1 MVRLYQNDGKGDE
14 VIIAGKNQRLI
25 VIICLSLLL
34 LLTPLS
40 VGANAKNEKSYRF
53 DEVLSL
59 LSNTH
64 ISGMTE
70 DKLIDAAINGMIK
83 SLDDPYT
90 AYFNA
95 AQAADFQNAVNGQRV
110 GLGLSLA
117 TNDKGIY
124 VNQVFPGTPAEQAG
138 ILPGDY
144 LTGINGGPITTRSMN
159 EVSKAL
165 FNKKEGDTI
174 QLTVQR
180 GAEQLSMSLPFKAI
194 QYPVI
199 THSLF
204 GNQIGYIRLY
214 TFSWNAELEF
224 KKAIDD
230 LKSRGMTALIID
242 LRDNGGGYVESARQL
257 AGHFMKSGT
266 FMYEHKRDT
275 AENQALEITEGSSFP
290 LPVYVLINEHTAS
303 ASEMFAGFMQDHKL
317 ATLIG
322 TRSFGKGVAQQVT
335 PLISGGMLKVTN
347 TEWLTPNKNKV
358 NKTGIQPQLEVTGQ
372 VEPLI
377 RALLRLN
384 TQQIELELNE
394 TYLRLNQVELPVYV
408 PFIEK
413 REGVYVPARLLAA
426 IAGAEIQWNQSNSSV
441 TITTGTGVITYQV
454 SPEEPRE
461 TYLKDGICFIHLA
474 EFQKKLPGLMWETN
488 GNGLKMNLTIE

>member
-1 MVRLYQNDGKGDE
+1 MILLMLFYLIDVKGVE
-14 VIIAGKNQRLI
+14 VIITRKHSRVV
-25 VIICLSLLL
+25 VISCLSLMLL
-34 LLTPLS
+34 LNPLS
-40 VGANAKNEKSYRF
+40 VGTAAKDEKSYRF

-59 LSNTH
+59 LSNMH

-70 DKLIDAAINGMIK
+70 DKLIDAAINGMIN

-90 AYFNA
+90 DYFNA
-95 AQAADFQNAVNGQRV
+95 AKAVDYQNAVNGQRV
-110 GLGLSLA
+110 GLGVSLA

-124 VNQVFPGTPAEQAG
+124 VNQVFPATPAEQSG
-138 ILPGDY
+138 IRPGDY
-144 LTGINGGPITTRSMN
+144 LIGMNGGPIITRSMT
-159 EVSKAL
+159 EVSKA
-165 FNKKEGDTI
+165 FSNKKEGDTI

-180 GAEQLSMSLPFKAI
+180 GAEQLSVNLTFKAI

-199 THSLF
+199 TYSLF

-224 KKAIDD
+224 KKALDD
-230 LKSRGMTALIID
+230 LKSRGMAALIID

-257 AGHFMKSGT
+257 AGHFIKSGT
-266 FMYEHKRDT
+266 FMYEQKRDT
-275 AENQALEITEGSSFP
+275 AEKQALQITEGSSFP
-290 LPVYVLINEHTAS
+290 LPVSVLINEHTAS

-335 PLISGGMLKVTN
+335 PLISGGTLKVTN
-347 TEWLTPNKNKV
+347 TEWLTPNKTKV
-358 NKTGIQPQLEVTGQ
+358 NKIGIQPQIEVSGQ

-394 TYLRLNQVELPVYV
+394 TYLRLNQIELPVYV

-413 REGVYVPARLLAA
+413 KEGVYVPARLLAA

-454 SPEEPRE
+454 SPEESRE

-474 EFQKKLPGLMWETN
+474 EFQKKLPGLVWKQKVMV
-488 GNGLKMNLTIE
+488 